1 MLPRTFRLAGLFL
14 VLLSA
19 GCTKREEFTVPV
31 RVQFEVG
38 IKPSGELA
46 DPGYFHFNWVHVLIG
61 RIEFDGK
68 REAGGDIFFQTD
80 PHLEGPYLEFDTKPV
95 TITSL
100 DLPQGIYNPMLWD
113 IYLKKIEISGLTGM
127 NLPNTG
133 MIIYGGYEYTDGTAI
148 DVFVCINDT
157 ELLSFRSYNPEYES
171 EIVLS
176 ADRSYHVILL
186 FDLYNAFLPVSRE
199 SVEMAEKST
208 GINGEPVIIISSN
221 KNKNLYDHLLYR
233 ITRFSEAC
241 VF

>member
-14 VLLSA
+14 VLLSV
-19 GCTKREEFTVPV
+19 GCTKKDEFTVPV
-31 RVQFEVG
+31 SIQFQIG
-38 IKPSGELA
+38 IKPFGELS

-68 REAGGDIFFQTD
+68 REAGGDVFFQTD
-80 PHLEGPYLEFDTKPV
+80 PHLDGPFLEFDTKPV
-95 TITSL
+95 VITSL

-113 IYLKKIEISGLTGM
+113 IYLKKIEGLGLTGM
-127 NLPNTG
+127 DLPKTG
-133 MIIYGGYEYTDGTAI
+133 LIIYGGYEYTDGTAI

-157 ELLSFRSYNPEYES
+157 ELLSFRSYTSEFES

-176 ADRSYHVILL
+176 AGRTYNVILL

-199 SVEMAEKST
+199 SVEMAETSP

-233 ITRFSEAC
+233 IARFSEAR
-241 VF
+241 VL